1 MNAQSRS
8 LNAIARDIRKDWGS
22 KVNYAARPYLE
33 AMLSLDSIQD
43 SYYSD
48 SGRSIVLYFLT
59 NAGTYRGENAK
70 AFKAELKALAG
81 IK

>member
-8 LNAIARDIRKDWGS
+8 LNVIARDIRKDWGS

-43 SYYSD
+43 AYYSD
-48 SGRSIVLYFLT
+48 SGRSIVLYFLA

-70 AFKAELKALAG
+70 ALKAELKTLAG
-81 IK
+81 VK

>member
-1 MNAQSRS
+1 MNAQSRP
-8 LNAIARDIRKDWGS
+8 LNIIARDIRKDWGS

-43 SYYSD
+43 AYYSD
-48 SGRSIVLYFLT
+48 SGHSVVLYFLA

-70 AFKAELKALAG
+70 ALKAELKALAG
-81 IK
+81 VK